1 MDINIIAS
9 NCTEINNEHIFSL
22 LKSRDK
28 TKNHIIIAPDRCQ
41 FSIEQRLFEET
52 GEKCFFDVSVIS
64 LSRLS
69 KQVIGSSDKN
79 ILSKQ
84 SGVALVKKI
93 LKDNKDKL
101 SVFGKAM
108 DYIGFAETLFK
119 TICFYKSCYIPC
131 NEVFVSDSLSY
142 ANLKQKDIKL
152 VYTEYE
158 KYLQNDFT
166 DSFNQ
171 LKVFADMIDVNTFE
185 NTIFYFV
192 EFDDFTRL
200 MYEIIIKLARFS
212 SGIYLTCLYGK
223 ESNNSNIYNNKVYY
237 DLIDLFKAEGLDYSI
252 NKLIGFSNTVKQ
264 KMATNLLSYSPE
276 NLDIAQLN
284 IDIKSFDNIKDEV
297 KFVLADI
304 YSRLISNREDL
315 SKYAIVVPSLLSYK
329 DIMVQELSKYN
340 MPYYLDESKSFVESP
355 IIRLLLDITNLI
367 LGDYRLYDFAVV
379 LKSPI
384 LNFDSVAVCKYD
396 NYLRRI
402 GAIADA
408 CLKEEKTDN
417 DDIKELILL
426 VKEWREKT
434 KKSTT
439 YSAFIEIMHSIFE
452 YIQLRSGLYVSSL
465 DAIGNRVYM
474 QVCNKF
480 DNINKDIIKVFGDV
494 EVSLEEFISV
504 YRAYFESSTISM
516 PPITSDTLFIADFET
531 SFLNKFDYLYILG
544 NNEAILPSQKL
555 DNGLISDEELA
566 RLPNANKLTPT
577 VAMLNARK
585 VLKLYDMVFKYNK
598 QLNLSFVN
606 SNSEGKLYPNNLIEC
621 FIKMSNI
628 EVNNYSAVL
637 DVLNNNYEQINEEN
651 VIFNNLTN
659 KIAQENL
666 LGYLSNWQTY
676 NSGIPYRTVCSTIYN
691 IIPDTDKALIDTM
704 GIPRVID
711 NLKTDNL
718 FMKTGRTSI
727 SQIETF
733 NRCPYVHFVRYGLKL
748 SDNQNT
754 KLKPNNIG
762 SIIHEV
768 LSCIVPIILEDDKD
782 NDRIK
787 EIAQSI
793 LDTVLT
799 KEEFKEMVENSV
811 NTYVIKALRREL
823 DRIIDAVIREIKLSN
838 FVPQF
843 YEYKFDKSLVV
854 NGINIKGYIDRI
866 DTKDDGFI
874 IIDYKTGDN
883 QFSNYNDVYSGKKL
897 QLLVYAKA
905 FENISGKKARGVFYL
920 PISNG
925 FGNDKS
931 YRFNGVMLKTD
942 ANIVNMDTG
951 LIEPG
956 YTSPVVNLGLTTKG
970 KFKSSDYY
978 NNMCIS
984 QEDFDYLLDFAIK
997 QVSLSIDKILNGEI
1011 LPYPICDNGKTVC
1024 EYCDY
1029 KALCNYEG
1037 NNDHNI
1043 DNIET
1048 IEKLKEMSV

>member
-9 NCTEINNEHIFSL
+9 NCTEINNEYIFSL
-22 LKSRDK
+22 LKKRDK

-69 KQVIGSSDKN
+69 KQVIGNSDKN

-93 LKDNKDKL
+93 LKDNKDRL
-101 SVFGKAM
+101 AVFGKAM
-108 DYIGFAETLFK
+108 DYMGFAETLFK
-119 TICFYKSCYIPC
+119 TICFYKSCFIPC

-158 KYLQNDFT
+158 NYLKNDFT

-171 LKVFADMIDVNTFE
+171 LKVFADLIDDKTFE

-200 MYEIIIKLARFS
+200 MYEIILKLSRFS
-212 SGIYLTCLYGK
+212 SGIYLTCLFGK
-223 ESNNSNIYNNKVYY
+223 DSNNSNIYNNKVYY
-237 DLIDLFKAEGLDYSI
+237 DLIDLYKVNGLNYKT
-252 NKLIGFSNTVKQ
+252 NHLKGFSEENKQ
-264 KMATNLLSYSPE
+264 KLACNLLSYSPE
-276 NLDIAQLN
+276 NLDFSQLN
-284 IDIKSFDNIKDEV
+284 IDIKSFDNMKDEV

-304 YSRLISNREDL
+304 YSRLLNNREDL
-315 SKYAIVVPSLLSYK
+315 SKFAIVVPSLLSYK
-329 DIMVQELSKYN
+329 SVLVQELSKYN
-340 MPYYLDESKSFVESP
+340 MPYYLDESKAFVDNP
-355 IIRLLLDITNLI
+355 IIRLLLDITNII
-367 LGDYRLYDFAVV
+367 LGDYRLFDFAVV

-384 LNFDSVAVCKYD
+384 LNIDSIAACKYD

-402 GAIADA
+402 GAIADG
-408 CLKEEKTDN
+408 CLKEDMTSN
-417 DDIKELILL
+417 DDIKELISLI
-426 VKEWREKT
+426 KQWREDC

-439 YSAFIEIMHSIFE
+439 YSAFIEIMQSIFT
-452 YIQLRSGLYVSSL
+452 YIQSRANSYISSL

-474 QVCNKF
+474 QVLNKF
-480 DNINKDIIKVFGDV
+480 DNINKDIDKVFGSIS
-494 EVSLEEFISV
+494 VSFDEFISV

-516 PPITSDTLFIADFET
+516 PPITSDTIFIADFET

-555 DNGLISDEELA
+555 DNGLITDEELA
-566 RLPNANKLTPT
+566 RLPNASKLTPT

-585 VLKLYDMVFKYNK
+585 VLKLYDMTFKYNK
-598 QLNLSFVN
+598 ELNLSFVN
-606 SNSEGKLYPNNLIEC
+606 SNSEGKLYPNNLIQSLL
-621 FIKMSNI
+621 KMHEM
-628 EVNNYSAVL
+628 EVVNYSTVL
-637 DVLNNNYEQINEEN
+637 DVINNSYATVDKEN
-651 VIFNNLTN
+651 VVFNNLTS
-659 KIAQENL
+659 KIAEENL
-666 LGYLSNWQTY
+666 LSYVNSWKTY
-676 NSGIPYRTVCSTIYN
+676 NSGIPYRTVCSSIYN
-691 IIPDTDKALIDTM
+691 VLQDNSKALVDTI
-704 GIPRVID
+704 GVPNLIP
-711 NLKTDNL
+711 NLTTNNL
-718 FMKTGRTSI
+718 FMNTGRTSI

-733 NRCPYVHFVRYGLKL
+733 NRCPFVHFVRYGLKL

-762 SIIHEV
+762 NIIHEV
-768 LSCIVPIILEDDKD
+768 LSEIVPVILVDASDKD
-782 NDRIK
+782 KIK
-787 EIAQSI
+787 KTAQEI
-793 LDTVLT
+793 LDTVLA
-799 KEEFKEMVENSV
+799 KDDFKEMVENSV

-823 DRIIDAVIREIKLSN
+823 DRIIDAIIREIQLSN
-838 FVPQF
+838 FVPSF

-854 NGINIKGYIDRI
+854 NGINIKGYIDRV
-866 DTKDDGFI
+866 DTKDNGFI

-905 FENISGKKARGVFYL
+905 FENISGKKAKGVFYL

-931 YRFNGVMLKTD
+931 YRFNGVMLKTND
-942 ANIVNMDTG
+942 NIVNMDTG
-951 LIEPG
+951 LITPG
-956 YTSPVVNLGLTTKG
+956 YSSPVVNLSLTTKG
-970 KFKSSDYY
+970 KIKSSDYY

-984 QEDFDYLLDFAIK
+984 QEDFDYLLNFAIN
-997 QVSLSIDKILNGEI
+997 QVSLSIDKILQGEI
-1011 LPYPICDNGKTVC
+1011 SPYPICDNGKSVC

-1037 NNDHNI
+1037 NNDHI
-1043 DNIET
+1043 IENIET
-1048 IEKLKEMSV
+1048 INKLKEMSV